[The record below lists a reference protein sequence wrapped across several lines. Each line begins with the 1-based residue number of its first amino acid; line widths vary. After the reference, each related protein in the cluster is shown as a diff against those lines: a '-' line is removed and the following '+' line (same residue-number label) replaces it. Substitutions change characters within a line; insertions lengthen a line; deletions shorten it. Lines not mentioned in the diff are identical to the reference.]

1 MAGADAGLELGRA
14 IDRVQPQR
22 GRLGAALRAY
32 ELAATNPQ
40 DGWSAGVPTPLAGL
54 RRAFEEHVEFT
65 EGPDGL
71 FDEMLHDDSVEVSS
85 EIDQL
90 RRDHIVVLAAM
101 DRAGEALAHPPS
113 DDDHLRE
120 LVTSVARLVGKHRRR
135 GAQLLYDVYSVD
147 TSGGD

>member
-14 IDRVQPQR
+14 IDRVEPQR

-32 ELAATNPQ
+32 ELATTNPEA
-40 DGWSAGVPTPLAGL
+40 GWPAGVATSLAGL

-65 EGPDGL
+65 EGPHGL

-90 RRDHIVVLAAM
+90 RRDHIVVIAAM
-101 DRAGEALAHPPS
+101 DRADEALANPPS

-120 LVTSVARLVGKHRRR
+120 LMTSVARLVGKHRRR
-135 GAQLLYDVYSVD
+135 GAQLLYEVYSVD
-147 TSGGD
+147 TSAGD

>member
-1 MAGADAGLELGRA
+1 MAGADAGLEVGRA
-14 IDRVQPQR
+14 LDRVEPQR
-22 GRLGAALRAY
+22 GRLGEALRAY
-32 ELAATNPQ
+32 ELAAVNPRP
-40 DGWSAGVPTPLAGL
+40 GWSAGLGTPLAGL

-71 FDEMLHDDSVEVSS
+71 FDEMLHDDTIEVSS

-90 RRDHIVVLAAM
+90 RRDHIVVIAAM
-101 DRAGEALAHPPS
+101 DRAGEALANPPS

-120 LVTSVARLVGKHRRR
+120 LMASVARLVGKHRRR

-147 TSGGD
+147 TSAGD

>member
-1 MAGADAGLELGRA
+1 MAGTEAGVGLGRA
-14 IDRVQPQR
+14 IDRVEPQR
-22 GRLGAALRAY
+22 GRLGEALRAY
-32 ELAATNPQ
+32 ELSTMNPGP
-40 DGWSAGVPTPLAGL
+40 DWAEAVGRPLVEL

-71 FDEMLHDDSVEVSS
+71 FDEMVHDDTIEVSS

-90 RRDHIVVLAAM
+90 RRDHIVVIAAM
-101 DRAGEALAHPPS
+101 DRAREALTSPPS

-120 LVTSVARLVGKHRRR
+120 LMASVARLVGKHRRR

-147 TSGGD
+147 VSTGD